1 VDAMHKFVKV
11 SPSELR
17 LYLDVVDCVLFAD
30 LYLEFFNCKVSLM
43 VGNYRY
49 FDLIKFSFVVSDAW
63 LDMYYGDDEFD
74 DVDNGL

>member
-1 VDAMHKFVKV
+1 MHKFVKV

-43 VGNYRY
+43 LGNYRY
-49 FDLIKFSFVVSDAW
+49 FDLLKFSFVVSGTW
-63 LDMYYGDDEFD
+63 LDMCYGDDELD
-74 DVDNGL
+74 DVDNSL